1 MLGFNGNL
9 KVWVATTPCDMRKS
23 FDGLSAL
30 AREKLQSDPLSGA
43 AFVFTNKKR
52 TLVKILYWDGS
63 GLWVV
68 AKRLEKGTFSW
79 PEDSDG
85 GRSKISLSPTALAM
99 LTDGVQLRDGCKRP
113 WYEARE

>member
-9 KVWVATTPCDMRKS
+9 KVWVATSPCDMRKS

-30 AREKLQSDPLSGA
+30 AREQLKSDPLSGA
-43 AFVFTNKKR
+43 AFVFTNKRR

-79 PEDSDG
+79 PEDSGG
-85 GRSKISLSPTALAM
+85 GRRKIGLSPTALAM
-99 LTDGVQLRDGCKRP
+99 LTDGVQLRDGCKRA
-113 WYEARE
+113 WYEPC